1 MVCKAVVDHALD
13 GQAASV
19 AAYRARFAGV
29 VFPGETLV
37 ISMWREAELVHLE
50 ATTRE
55 RSLPVLT
62 NADVQVRV

>member
-1 MVCKAVVDHALD
+1 
-13 GQAASV
+13 
-19 AAYRARFAGV
+19 V

-62 NADVQVRV
+62 NAYVQVRV